1 MAAPRRSALAVGDS
15 SRTKDVDHLRDA
27 DEGRPHAFG
36 PGCLR
41 RADDVAQ
48 ARFRFGPP
56 DNRAPSALGV
66 SGVIG
71 RSADVAI
78 LLVGLTRYTAGLQI
92 ELAVRCRL
100 DPDLGDRMHSTVE
113 AGLFAGV
120 EFADG
125 RTAAVAGRYS
135 WNNWPAAD
143 QPVLTH
149 WGGGG
154 GREWSSALWLT
165 PAPPPGD
172 PVLIVADPAS
182 AWTSRVSP
190 WMPERFERRPR
201 RLRSCGRASLIRRI
215 RPLSRRRST
224 YRPAAVSHGYFRR

>member
-1 MAAPRRSALAVGDS
+1 MHSTLAVSGD
-15 SRTKDVDHLRDA
+15 
-27 DEGRPHAFG
+27 
-36 PGCLR
+36 
-41 RADDVAQ
+41 ADDVAQ

-78 LLVGLTRYTAGLQI
+78 LLVGLTRYTTGLQI

-100 DPDLGDRMHSTVE
+100 DPDLGDRMHSTVD

-120 EFADG
+120 EIADG
-125 RTAAVAGRYS
+125 RTAAVAGRHIR
-135 WNNWPAAD
+135 NNWPAPD

-154 GREWSSALWLT
+154 ARVVERPVVDPSAAARSPGARRRRPGLGVDESSLTVDAEALRAAAETVEVVWPSEPDQAY
-165 PAPPPGD
+165 PAAQPPP
-172 PVLIVADPAS
+172 
-182 AWTSRVSP
+182 
-190 WMPERFERRPR
+190 
-201 RLRSCGRASLIRRI
+201 
-215 RPLSRRRST
+215 ST
-224 YRPAAVSHGYFRR
+224 YRPGASLTRVLPAVKTDETG

>member
-1 MAAPRRSALAVGDS
+1 MHSALAVSGD
-15 SRTKDVDHLRDA
+15 
-27 DEGRPHAFG
+27 
-36 PGCLR
+36 
-41 RADDVAQ
+41 ADDVAQ
-48 ARFRFGPP
+48 ARSRFGPP

-100 DPDLGDRMHSTVE
+100 DPDLGDRMHPTVD

-120 EFADG
+120 EIADG
-125 RTAAVAGRYS
+125 RTAAVAGRHIR
-135 WNNWPAAD
+135 NNWPAAD
-143 QPVLTH
+143 PPVLTH

-154 GREWSSALWLT
+154 GEWSSALWLT
-165 PAPPPGD
+165 PAPPPGA
-172 PVLIVADPAS
+172 PVLVVADPAS

-190 WMPERFERRPR
+190 WMPKHFERRPR
-201 RLRSCGRASLIRRI
+201 RLRSCGRARLIRRI
-215 RPLSRRRST
+215 RPLSRRST
-224 YRPAAVSHGYFRR
+224 YRPGAISHGYFRR